1 MGKILVVDDDSEI
14 RSVFKRAFENAGHEV
29 FLAENGRVCE
39 IMYQKHSPDIIVLDI
54 IMPDQEG
61 IETILNLKATNN
73 DVKIIAVSG
82 GGMGGANNYLDNA
95 LKFGAIAIFE
105 KPVNH
110 NEIIDKIDL
119 LLRN

>member
-14 RSVFKRAFENAGHEV
+14 RNVFKRAFENAGHEV
-29 FLAENGRVCE
+29 IIAENGSVCE
-39 IMYQKHSPDIIVLDI
+39 FMYKKHNPDIIVLDI
-54 IMPDQEG
+54 LMPEQEG

-73 DVKIIAVSG
+73 NIKIIAVSG

-95 LKFGAIAIFE
+95 LKLGAVAIFE

-110 NEIIDKIDL
+110 NEIIDEINL
-119 LLRN
+119 LLHN